1 MSDRKKK
8 QENTPKGGAQ
18 CQEHRPIP
26 EWLAVKLDF
35 PPDMFEGG
43 MRVELRGRNSL
54 LVHGCRR
61 ILHYAPDEMR
71 LKMKSCT
78 LCIKGE
84 RLICHSYLAGAVGIE
99 GKIEGIC
106 FNDEA
111 SD

>member
-1 MSDRKKK
+1 MSNRKKK
-8 QENTPKGGAQ
+8 QENIPEDESLRH
-18 CQEHRPIP
+18 EHRPLP

-43 MRVELRGRNSL
+43 MRLELRGRNSL

-61 ILHYAPDEMR
+61 ILHYAPEEMR
-71 LKMKSCT
+71 LKMKSCV

-99 GKIEGIC
+99 GKIDGIC
-106 FNDEA
+106 FCEEA
-111 SD
+111 AE